1 MIGKNRAI
9 LRIRYGT
16 VHKCLVQAFR
26 KKEITTSALQ
36 FITAMWSAQIA
47 QVANPHLLRSLI
59 LPPQGRHRLLTRRH
73 PFCSL
78 TSFGRV
84 PVLLSEFDLNLGVP
98 LMSRSKARRLLLLGG
113 GILGSAG
120 SPADL
125 VDLRRLCLASEV
137 I

>member
-1 MIGKNRAI
+1 M
-9 LRIRYGT
+9 
-16 VHKCLVQAFR
+16 HKYLVQALR
-26 KKEITTSALQ
+26 KKGITTSALQ
-36 FITAMWSAQIA
+36 FIPALWSAQIA
-47 QVANPHLLRSLI
+47 RVSNAHLLRSLI
-59 LPPQGRHRLLTRRH
+59 LPPQGRHRLPTRRH

-84 PVLLSEFDLNLGVP
+84 AVLLSKFNLNLGVP

-113 GILGSAG
+113 DILGSAG

-125 VDLRRLCLASEV
+125 VDLRRLLPASEV